1 MLKTVGFP
9 STRTGDQTI
18 VNGNEVF
25 DTPGKGINFTANTPA
40 AGMTSQL
47 LNWYEEG
54 TWTPT
59 DGSGAGLSFTVG
71 AASYTRVGRKVECF
85 AWVTYPSTANGSA
98 MAIGGLPFAVKST
111 NDGAGVSMY
120 CSAGFQLFLRPDS
133 TTIFVSV
140 KNDNTSITHAN
151 LSGALIG
158 IHLTYFV

>member
-18 VNGNEVF
+18 NDGNLVIG
-25 DTPGKGINFTANTPA
+25 TATKGIDFSANASAP
-40 AGMTSQL
+40 GMTSEL
-47 LNWYEEG
+47 LDWYEEG

-59 DGSGAGLSFTVG
+59 DGSGAGLSFTVE

-85 AWVTYPSTANGSA
+85 AWVTYPSTANGLA

-133 TTIFVSV
+133 TTVFVSV
-140 KNDNTSITHAN
+140 KNDNTGVTNAN